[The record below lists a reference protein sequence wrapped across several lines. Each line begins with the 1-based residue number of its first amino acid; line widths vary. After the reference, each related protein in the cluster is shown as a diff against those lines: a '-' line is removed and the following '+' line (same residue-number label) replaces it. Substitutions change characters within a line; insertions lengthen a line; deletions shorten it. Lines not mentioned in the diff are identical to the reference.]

1 MSVSITRCIGDAPS
15 ETDEHQKGKKIRR
28 PRIGLASGFRLRP
41 ERGFSVS
48 PGARSLNYPRAADG
62 RAAQAAEAPESY
74 SRWVRQAMKAAAGE
88 PDAAVLFDSTIRE
101 PTDLMMDVVRRAF
114 DGGVTDRYQSVF
126 AEGNRFVTARVAERH
141 GVAQDQVIG
150 TTGAT
155 SAVALA
161 LKALVAPGD
170 NVIIEH
176 PCFDLLPA
184 LARDAGATVTALP
197 RRAPDFAT
205 DADELARLIRRDT
218 RLVILTQLHN
228 PTGAVLDESAL
239 RALGAVAARAGV
251 PILVDEAY
259 GDFVEGGVAA
269 ARLGPEFISV
279 GSLTKVQGLFALKC
293 GWAVGAPDMIAAINA
308 AQPQGDLG
316 VSKLA
321 HAVAALVLED
331 RAAFDAHW
339 RSVLADAAPVV
350 RGHVEAMTAEGL
362 LEGAFPQFGCMAF
375 PKVVGVADT
384 RALCD
389 RLWTEHRI
397 LVTAGEFF
405 GQPGHIRIGY
415 GGGRTAELDRGLTR
429 LKDALLAYGRAS

>member
-1 MSVSITRCIGDAPS
+1 MLSVNLGG
-15 ETDEHQKGKKIRR
+15 E
-28 PRIGLASGFRLRP
+28 
-41 ERGFSVS
+41 
-48 PGARSLNYPRAADG
+48 SLNYPRAAEG
-62 RAAQAAEAPESY
+62 RNGPDAEAPESY
-74 SRWVRQAMKAAAGE
+74 SRWVRSAMKAAAGE

-101 PTDLMMDVVRRAF
+101 PTDLLMDVVRRAF

-141 GVAQDQVIG
+141 GVAQEQVIG

-155 SAVALA
+155 SAVALT

-197 RRAPDFAT
+197 RRAPHYAVDP
-205 DADELARLIRRDT
+205 DELARLIRPDT

-228 PTGAVLDESAL
+228 PSGAVLDKA
-239 RALGAVAARAGV
+239 ALGRLAAVARPAGV

-259 GDFVEGGVAA
+259 GDFVEGGAAA

-293 GWAVGAPDMIAAINA
+293 GWAVGSAEMIAAINA

-339 RSVLADAAPVV
+339 RAVLAEASPVV
-350 RGHVEAMTAEGL
+350 RGHVEAMAGRGL
-362 LEGAFPQFGCMAF
+362 LEGGFPAFGCMCF
-375 PKVVGVADT
+375 PKVAGVADT

-389 RLWTEHRI
+389 WLWTERRI

-405 GQPGHIRIGY
+405 GQPGHIRIGF
-415 GGGRTAELDRGLTR
+415 GGGRVAELDRGLSR
-429 LKDALLAYGRAS
+429 LQAALEAYRSRS

>member
-1 MSVSITRCIGDAPS
+1 
-15 ETDEHQKGKKIRR
+15 
-28 PRIGLASGFRLRP
+28 
-41 ERGFSVS
+41 
-48 PGARSLNYPRAADG
+48 LNFPRAADG
-62 RAAQAAEAPESY
+62 RDAQAAEAPESY
-74 SRWVRQAMKAAAGE
+74 SRWVRAAMRAAAGE
-88 PDAAVLFDSTIRE
+88 PQAAVLFDSTIRE
-101 PTDLMMDVVRRAF
+101 PTDLLMDVVRRAF
-114 DGGVTDRYQSVF
+114 DGAVTDRYQSVF
-126 AEGNRFVTARVAERH
+126 AEGNRFVTARVAEMH
-141 GVAQDQVIG
+141 GVAQEQVIG

-155 SAVALA
+155 SALALT

-197 RRAPDFAT
+197 RRAPDYAI
-205 DADELARLIRRDT
+205 DPEELARLIRPDT

-228 PTGAVLDESAL
+228 PSGAVLDEAAL
-239 RALGAVAARAGV
+239 QALAAVARRAGV

-293 GWAVGAPDMIAAINA
+293 GWAVGSPEMVAAINA

-331 RAAFDAHW
+331 RAQFDAHW
-339 RSVLADAAPVV
+339 RSVLAEATPVV
-350 RGHVEAMTAEGL
+350 RGHVDAMTAAGL
-362 LEGAFPQFGCMAF
+362 LDGVFPAFGCMAF
-375 PKVVGVADT
+375 PKVVGVDDT

-389 RLWTEHRI
+389 WLWDERRI

-405 GQPGHIRIGY
+405 GQPGHIRIGF
-415 GGGRTAELDRGLTR
+415 GGGRVAELDAGLDR
-429 LKDALLAYGRAS
+429 LKAALQDYGAQR